1 MFGEKA
7 RRITELS
14 DEVKGLQAQ
23 LDEVA
28 PFIDDAKT
36 ISDHVGELMQRPGSI
51 GYTASQ
57 IAAQAFK
64 NIHDQRINEVRN
76 QLAAQ
81 YTAEHQDALYKQ
93 LLDEVREQEGA
104 QMDKDAQTL
113 VQTNADFIETVRN
126 KARTAVWQEV
136 LDRIAITEKT
146 SVEAA
151 LLLEEERRIFFNEFN
166 VRFKFDGEI
175 NLNDEELLRHLKHGD
190 RLQIELMALS
200 SKVATTLEMQWR
212 KETEKQQG
220 WSLHHASPRCIF
232 IAESEWKDGYAPRLP
247 MQLITPVYAIGG
259 TGTHLYNLVKD
270 DTQIGITKERTS
282 YQIRVGAADHEGK
295 AVVTDCKILPK
306 IIESLDTE
314 VS

>member
-7 RRITELS
+7 RHITELS
-14 DEVKGLQAQ
+14 DKVEELQAQ

-36 ISDHVGELMQRPGSI
+36 ISTHVGELMQRPISI

-64 NIHDQRINEVRN
+64 NIHDQRIEEARN
-76 QLAAQ
+76 QLATQ
-81 YTAEHQDALYKQ
+81 YAAEHQDVLYQ
-93 LLDEVREQEGA
+93 RLLDEVREQEGA

-113 VQTNADFIETVRN
+113 VQTDADFIETVRN
-126 KARTAVWQEV
+126 KARAVVWQEALGRV
-136 LDRIAITEKT
+136 AVAEKA

-190 RLQIELMALS
+190 RLEIELETLS
-200 SKVATTLEMQWR
+200 SKIATTLEMQWR
-212 KETEKQQG
+212 KETDKQQG
-220 WSLHHASPRCIF
+220 WSLHHVSPRCIF
-232 IAESEWKDGYAPRLP
+232 ITESEWKDGYVPRLP
-247 MQLITPVYAIGG
+247 MQLITPVHAIGG

-270 DTQIGITKERTS
+270 DTQIGITRERTS
-282 YQIRVGAADHEGK
+282 YQIRVGYADHDGK
-295 AVVTDCKILPK
+295 ALVTGCRILPK
-306 IIESLDTE
+306 IIDSLDPGE
-314 VS
+314 Q